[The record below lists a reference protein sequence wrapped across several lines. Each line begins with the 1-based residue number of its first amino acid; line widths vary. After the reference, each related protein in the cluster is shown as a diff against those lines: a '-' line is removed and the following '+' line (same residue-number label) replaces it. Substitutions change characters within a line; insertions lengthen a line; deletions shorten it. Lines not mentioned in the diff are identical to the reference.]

1 MADVKWIKITTDIFD
16 DEKILLIESLP
27 DADAVIVIW
36 FKLLCLSGK
45 QNNSGVFII
54 NDKMAYT
61 EEMLATIFRRPLNTV
76 RLALDAFETYGM
88 IERIDGVITIPNWEK
103 HQNIEGLEKMRENSR
118 NRVAR
123 CREKQRA
130 AALEAKDCNVTCNAT
145 VTLRNAIEKKRED
158 KIREDKKR
166 KEKYYP
172 HDEKLDQA
180 FADYVA
186 MRKQIKAPMTDR
198 AIDLAMKK
206 LEALSGGDND
216 KAIEVLNQSVMN
228 SWKGLFEVKG
238 QAKPQA
244 GKIDWDSV

>member
-36 FKLLCLSGK
+36 FKLLCLAGK

-88 IERIDGVITIPNWEK
+88 IERMNGVITIPKWEK
-103 HQNIEGLEKMRENSR
+103 HQNIDALEKMRRQTRE
-118 NRVAR
+118 RVAR
-123 CREKQRA
+123 HREKQAR
-130 AALEAKDCNVTCNAT
+130 LECNVTDNVT
-145 VTLRNAIEKKRED
+145 VTLSNAIEKKRED

-172 HDEKLDQA
+172 YDEKLDQA